1 MTSNEAS
8 KKKHRDRGGVDESI
22 EKLNVVSR
30 KKVGS
35 GDEMPTMPTMSMR
48 AAQHDLSLERE
59 KFNNQN
65 APIANNT
72 F

>member
-1 MTSNEAS
+1 M
-8 KKKHRDRGGVDESI
+8 
-22 EKLNVVSR
+22 NVVSR
-30 KKVGS
+30 RKVGS

-59 KFNNQN
+59 KYNNQN